1 MNENNIIAAILAG
14 GKSRRFGVDKSTT
27 KLGDKTLIEHTIS
40 KIEKKFSEI
49 LIISNNQEIKVDK
62 KNVFVLKDCI
72 QGQLG
77 PLVGVLS
84 AMKWVETNNK
94 KYDWIATFPCDTPFF
109 DISIIDEVK
118 RFSKKNNKKLY
129 FLKTGEKRHNVFG
142 LWSIQLKDILEEDIN
157 NNFRKVEE
165 WANKIGL
172 ETININNKKFDNFLN
187 INTKEDLEEAKK
199 NIDKI
204 QNDIL

>member
-1 MNENNIIAAILAG
+1 MSENNIIAVILAG

-40 KIEKKFSEI
+40 KIKKKFSEI

-62 KNVFVLKDCI
+62 KNIFVLKDCI

-84 AMKWVETNNK
+84 AMKWIETNNK
-94 KYDWIATFPCDTPFF
+94 KYDWVATFPCDTPFF

-129 FLKTGEKRHNVFG
+129 FIKSGKKRHNIFG
-142 LWSIQLKDILEEDIN
+142 LWSIQLKDILEKDIN

-165 WANKIGL
+165 WADKIGL
-172 ETININNKKFDNFLN
+172 ETININHQKFDSFLN

-199 NIDKI
+199 NLDKI
-204 QNDIL
+204 

>member
-1 MNENNIIAAILAG
+1 MSENNIIAAILAG

-94 KYDWIATFPCDTPFF
+94 KYDWVATFPCDTPFF

-129 FLKTGEKRHNVFG
+129 FIKSGKKRHNIFG
-142 LWSIQLKDILEEDIN
+142 LWSIQLKDILEKDIN

-165 WANKIGL
+165 WADKIGL
-172 ETININNKKFDNFLN
+172 ETININHEKFDSFLN

-199 NIDKI
+199 NLDKI
-204 QNDIL
+204 

>member
-1 MNENNIIAAILAG
+1 MSENNIIAAILAG

-40 KIEKKFSEI
+40 KIKKKFSEI

-94 KYDWIATFPCDTPFF
+94 KYDWVATFPCDTPFF
-109 DISIIDEVK
+109 DISMIDEVK
-118 RFSKKNNKKLY
+118 RISKKNNKKLY
-129 FLKTGEKRHNVFG
+129 FLKSGEKRHNIFG
-142 LWSIQLKDILEEDIN
+142 LWSIQLKDILEKDIN

-165 WANKIGL
+165 WADKIGL
-172 ETININNKKFDNFLN
+172 ETININHEKFDSFLN

-199 NIDKI
+199 NLDKI
-204 QNDIL
+204 

>member
-49 LIISNNQEIKVDK
+49 LIISNNQEIEVDK

-94 KYDWIATFPCDTPFF
+94 KYDWVATFPCDTPFF
-109 DISIIDEVK
+109 DISIIDEIK
-118 RFSKKNNKKLY
+118 RFSKENNKKLY
-129 FLKTGEKRHNVFG
+129 FLKSGEKRHNVFG

-172 ETININNKKFDNFLN
+172 ETININNKKFDSFLN
-187 INTKEDLEEAKK
+187 INTQEDLEKAKK
-199 NIDKI
+199 KLDKI
-204 QNDIL
+204 

>member
-1 MNENNIIAAILAG
+1 MSENNIIAVILAG

-27 KLGDKTLIEHTIS
+27 KLGDKTLIEHTIF

-84 AMKWVETNNK
+84 AMKWIETNNK
-94 KYDWIATFPCDTPFF
+94 KYDWVATFPCDTPFF

-129 FLKTGEKRHNVFG
+129 FIKSGKKRHNIFG
-142 LWSIQLKDILEEDIN
+142 LWSIQLKDILEKDIN

-165 WANKIGL
+165 WADKIGL
-172 ETININNKKFDNFLN
+172 ETINIDHGKFDSFLN

-199 NIDKI
+199 NLDKI
-204 QNDIL
+204 